1 MKHSVNSLNL
11 CQLCEPLI
19 DVLPDV
25 VVTEPDLVIT
35 GLTADSRAVRPG
47 DLFVASTGSR
57 VDGHAYI
64 PEALDRG
71 AVAILGSRAVSLPAG
86 VGHVGV
92 PDVEAAKPLL
102 ADRFFGHPSGRLAV
116 VGITGTNGKT
126 TTAEILRSMLS
137 MDGRDSGMVGTLGAW
152 IGPIHEPLA
161 NTTPDAIE
169 LQRLLARMVDANLST
184 VVMEV
189 SSHALALDR
198 VGGVDFDVGVFT
210 NLTQDHLDFH
220 GSMEAYEAA
229 KARLFEL
236 LMPDAVA
243 VLNADDAASDRFA
256 QRTLARVLRYGLS
269 TEADVTADVRRLD
282 ADGTA
287 FQLRHDEQNLLL
299 PVTTRLIG
307 RHNVSNALAAAA
319 AALALGLPATAIRTG
334 LAALAAV
341 PGRLQPIDCGQDF
354 RVLVDYA
361 HTPDA
366 LEQVLTQLRPL
377 TPGRLR
383 VVFGCGGDRD
393 RTKRALMGAT
403 VARLADDIY
412 VTSDNPRSEDPR
424 AILDDILQGMPSAT
438 RDHAAALVDRREAIS
453 AACSEARGGDIVLV
467 AGKGHEATQT
477 IGAQKLVFDDRDV
490 TREVLWTL

>member
-1 MKHSVNSLNL
+1 MKHSVNCLSLS
-11 CQLCEPLI
+11 QLCEPLNGALQ
-19 DVLPDV
+19 DVI
-25 VVTEPDLVIT
+25 VTEPDLPIT

-47 DLFVASTGSR
+47 DLFVASAGSQ
-57 VDGHAYI
+57 VDGLAFV
-64 PEALDRG
+64 PDALDRG
-71 AVAILGSRAVSLPAG
+71 AVAVLGSRAVTLPSG
-86 VGHVGV
+86 VGFVGV
-92 PDVEAAKPLL
+92 PDVAAAKPLL
-102 ADRFFGHPSGRLAV
+102 ADRFFKHPSGRLVV

-126 TTAEILRSMLS
+126 TTAEILRSMLT
-137 MDGRDSGMVGTLGAW
+137 MDGRDTGMVGTLGAW
-152 IGPIHEPLA
+152 IGPAYEPLA

-189 SSHALALDR
+189 SSHALALGR
-198 VGGVDFDVGVFT
+198 VGCVDFDVGVFT

-220 GSMEAYEAA
+220 GSMAEYEAA
-229 KARLFEL
+229 KARLFES
-236 LMPDAVA
+236 LMPDSVA
-243 VLNADDAASDRFA
+243 VLNADDPAGDRYA
-256 QRTLARVLRYGLS
+256 QLTLARVLRYGQVAK
-269 TEADVTADVRRLD
+269 ADVTADVRRLD
-282 ADGTA
+282 ADGSS
-287 FQLRHDEQNLLL
+287 FQLRADERNLLL

-307 RHNVSNALAAAA
+307 RHNVSNALAASA
-319 AALALGLPATAIRTG
+319 AALALDLPAAAIRTG

-354 RVLVDYA
+354 RVLIDYA

-377 TPGRLR
+377 TNGRLR

-393 RTKRALMGAT
+393 KTKRPLMGAT

-424 AILDDILQGMPSAT
+424 TILDDILQGMPTSMREHT
-438 RDHAAALVDRREAIS
+438 AALVDRREAIA
-453 AACSEARGGDIVLV
+453 AACSAASGGDIVLV

-477 IGAQKLVFDDRDV
+477 VGVEKRIFDDRDV
-490 TREVLWTL
+490 AREVLWTL